1 MEKLLLLIDSKNK
14 AALTNIF
21 CAYFFCVFIFGRYEF
36 FLHTSH
42 VSSFANA
49 FEKKILGVFNFV
61 KLTKI
66 TKFAKKYTRGI

>member
-1 MEKLLLLIDSKNK
+1 MEKLLLLIDSENK

-21 CAYFFCVFIFGRYEF
+21 CAYFFSVFIFGRYEF
-36 FLHTSH
+36 FCILRMYPFLQ
-42 VSSFANA
+42 V